1 MGEEGPRSKAQG
13 WPGDGN
19 GVLAE
24 KSLFYNM
31 PTTAATK
38 PESVVTNYCELSFK
52 HFKRILKHFV

>member
-1 MGEEGPRSKAQG
+1 MNEEGPRSKAQG

-19 GVLAE
+19 GVLAQ
-24 KSLFYNM
+24 KSVFYNM

-52 HFKRILKHFV
+52 VT